1 MFTEFSSF
9 YLRRMDL
16 GERERERETN
26 VIIIIIYLTFLL
38 YEMSDA
44 DGQTLK

>member
-16 GERERERETN
+16 GERERETN